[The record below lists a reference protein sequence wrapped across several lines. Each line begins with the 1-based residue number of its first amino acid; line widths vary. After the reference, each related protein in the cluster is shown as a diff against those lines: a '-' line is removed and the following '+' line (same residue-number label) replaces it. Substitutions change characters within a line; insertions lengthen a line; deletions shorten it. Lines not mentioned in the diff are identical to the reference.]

1 MKDEGLEIKISQML
15 EDMVKKNKNIFDT
28 EDQNKSIESKNGV

>member
-1 MKDEGLEIKISQML
+1 MKDDGLEIKISQML

-28 EDQNKSIESKNGV
+28 EDQKIRV